1 MLVQGDI
8 VINRPIDE
16 VFDFVAD
23 ERNEPKY
30 NPQMTLA
37 EMVTQGPI
45 GVGSKFHSV
54 MTGVRAADMTIEFTE
69 FDRPRRLGST
79 THISNMDINGTLLF
93 EPQGQ
98 NTKMKW
104 LWNIEPRGFLK
115 LLGPIVRRMGER
127 QELGA
132 PNLAKSCGNCY
143 DGPAIVMVSGG
154 SAQSING
161 PAAWP
166 WSTAGL

>member
-1 MLVQGDI
+1 MLVRGDI

-37 EMVTQGPI
+37 EKVTQGPI
-45 GVGSKFHSV
+45 GVGSRFHCV
-54 MTGVRAADMTIEFTE
+54 MTGARAADMTVELTE

-79 THISNMDINGTLLF
+79 TQIPNMDIHGTLLF
-93 EPQGQ
+93 EAQGQ
-98 NTKMKW
+98 STKMRW
-104 LWNIEPRGFLK
+104 LWNIEPRGFIK

-127 QELGA
+127 QELANWTG
-132 PNLAKSCGNCY
+132 LKK
-143 DGPAIVMVSGG
+143 VME
-154 SAQSING
+154 AQSQ
-161 PAAWP
+161 PP
-166 WSTAGL
+166 R

>member
-45 GVGSKFHSV
+45 GVGSKFHCV
-54 MTGVRAADMTIEFTE
+54 MTDAGATDVAVEFTE
-69 FDRPRRLGST
+69 FVRPRRLGST
-79 THISNMDINGTLLF
+79 SHISNMDINGTLLF

-98 NTKMKW
+98 SAKMKW
-104 LWNIEPRGFLK
+104 LWNIEPRGFIK
-115 LLGPIVRRMGER
+115 LLGPMVRRMGER
-127 QELGA
+127 QEL
-132 PNLAKSCGNCY
+132 
-143 DGPAIVMVSGG
+143 AIWTGLKKVME
-154 SAQSING
+154 AQSQ
-161 PAAWP
+161 P
-166 WSTAGL
+166 SR

>member
-30 NPQMTLA
+30 NLQMTLA

-45 GVGSKFHSV
+45 GVGSKFHCV
-54 MTGVRAADMTIEFTE
+54 MTGAGTTDVAVEFTE
-69 FDRPRRLGST
+69 FVRPRRLGST
-79 THISNMDINGTLLF
+79 SHISNMDINGTLLF

-98 NTKMKW
+98 STKLKW

-115 LLGPIVRRMGER
+115 LLGPMVRRMGER
-127 QELGA
+127 QEL
-132 PNLAKSCGNCY
+132 
-143 DGPAIVMVSGG
+143 AI
-154 SAQSING
+154 
-161 PAAWP
+161 W
-166 WSTAGL
+166 TGLKKLMEAESLPSE

>member
-8 VINRPIDE
+8 VINRNIDE

-30 NPQMTLA
+30 NPQMSLA
-37 EMVTQGPI
+37 EMVTEGPI
-45 GVGSKFHSV
+45 GVGTKFHSL
-54 MTGVRAADMTIEFTE
+54 MTGVGRAADMTIEFTE

-79 THISNMDINGTLLF
+79 TRMSNSSMDINGSLLF

-98 NTKMKW
+98 STKMSW
-104 LWNIEPRGFLK
+104 LWNIEPRGFYR

-127 QELGA
+127 QEL
-132 PNLAKSCGNCY
+132 
-143 DGPAIVMVSGG
+143 AIWTGLKKVME
-154 SAQSING
+154 AQ
-161 PAAWP
+161 
-166 WSTAGL
+166 

>member
-30 NPQMTLA
+30 NPQMTRA
-37 EMVTQGPI
+37 EMVTQGRI
-45 GVGSKFHSV
+45 GVGTKFHSV
-54 MTGVRAADMTIEFTE
+54 MTGVGRAADMTIEFTE

-93 EPQGQ
+93 EAQGKS
-98 NTKMKW
+98 TKMKW
-104 LWNIEPRGFLK
+104 LWNIETRGFYK
-115 LLGPIVRRMGER
+115 LLGPIVNRMGER
-127 QELGA
+127 QEL
-132 PNLAKSCGNCY
+132 
-143 DGPAIVMVSGG
+143 AIWTGLKKVLET
-154 SAQSING
+154 QSQ
-161 PAAWP
+161 P
-166 WSTAGL
+166 SQ

>member
-8 VINRPIDE
+8 VIDRPIDE

-23 ERNEPKY
+23 ERNEPRY
-30 NPQMTLA
+30 NPQMTRA

-69 FDRPRRLGST
+69 FDRPHRLASA
-79 THISNMDINGTLLF
+79 THMSNGGMDITGTLHF
-93 EPQGQ
+93 EAQGQ
-98 NTKMKW
+98 STKMKW

-127 QELGA
+127 QEL
-132 PNLAKSCGNCY
+132 
-143 DGPAIVMVSGG
+143 AIWTGLKKVME
-154 SAQSING
+154 AE
-161 PAAWP
+161 ARA
-166 WSTAGL
+166 

>member
-30 NPQMTLA
+30 NPQMTSA
-37 EMVTQGPI
+37 EMVTQEPI
-45 GVGSKFHSV
+45 GVGSKFHV
-54 MTGVRAADMTIEFTE
+54 MTTGVGRAADMTIEYTE
-69 FDRPRRLGST
+69 FNRPRRLGSV
-79 THISNMDINGTLLF
+79 THIPQMDISGTLLF

-104 LWNIEPRGFLK
+104 LWNIEPRGFYK

-127 QELGA
+127 QELAIWTGLKKVMEAEAA
-132 PNLAKSCGNCY
+132 PSL
-143 DGPAIVMVSGG
+143 
-154 SAQSING
+154 
-161 PAAWP
+161 
-166 WSTAGL
+166 LR

>member
-1 MLVQGDI
+1 MKHAYTGRPRYQS
-8 VINRPIDE
+8 PIDE

-37 EMVTQGPI
+37 EMVTAGPI
-45 GVGSKFHSV
+45 GVGTKFHSV
-54 MTGVRAADMTIEFTE
+54 MTGVRRAADMTIEFTE

-79 THISNMDINGTLLF
+79 THMSNSSMDINGTLLF

-98 NTKMKW
+98 STKMKW
-104 LWNIEPRGFLK
+104 LWNIEPRGFYK

-127 QELGA
+127 QEL
-132 PNLAKSCGNCY
+132 
-143 DGPAIVMVSGG
+143 AIWAGLKKVME
-154 SAQSING
+154 AQSK
-161 PAAWP
+161 P
-166 WSTAGL
+166 SR

>member
-45 GVGSKFHSV
+45 GVGSKFHCV
-54 MTGVRAADMTIEFTE
+54 MTGARAADMTIEYTE
-69 FDRPRRLGST
+69 FDRPRQLRST
-79 THISNMDINGTLLF
+79 THISNMDINGTLLS

-98 NTKMKW
+98 STKMKW

-127 QELGA
+127 EELT
-132 PNLAKSCGNCY
+132 NWTCLKK
-143 DGPAIVMVSGG
+143 VME
-154 SAQSING
+154 AQSQ
-161 PAAWP
+161 P
-166 WSTAGL
+166 SR

>member
-30 NPQMTLA
+30 NLQMTLA

-45 GVGSKFHSV
+45 GVGSKFHCV
-54 MTGVRAADMTIEFTE
+54 MTGAGATDVAVEFTE
-69 FDRPRRLGST
+69 FVRPRRLGST
-79 THISNMDINGTLLF
+79 SHISNMDINGTLLF

-98 NTKMKW
+98 STKLKW

-115 LLGPIVRRMGER
+115 LLGPMVRRMGER
-127 QELGA
+127 REL
-132 PNLAKSCGNCY
+132 
-143 DGPAIVMVSGG
+143 AIWTGLKKVME
-154 SAQSING
+154 AQSQPSG
-161 PAAWP
+161 
-166 WSTAGL
+166 

>member
-1 MLVQGDI
+1 MLVQGDV

-23 ERNEPKY
+23 ERNEPEY
-30 NPQMTLA
+30 NPEMTLA
-37 EMVTQGPI
+37 EMVTAGPI
-45 GVGSKFHSV
+45 GVGSKFHCV
-54 MTGVRAADMTIEFTE
+54 MTGARAADMTIEYTE
-69 FDRPRRLGST
+69 FDRPRRLRST

-98 NTKMKW
+98 STKMKW

-127 QELGA
+127 QELANWTG
-132 PNLAKSCGNCY
+132 LKK
-143 DGPAIVMVSGG
+143 VMESQPEAV
-154 SAQSING
+154 
-161 PAAWP
+161 P
-166 WSTAGL
+166 GLLK

>member
-8 VINRPIDE
+8 VIERPIDE

-23 ERNEPKY
+23 ERNEPEY

-45 GVGSKFHSV
+45 GVGSKFHCV
-54 MTGVRAADMTIEFTE
+54 MTGAGATDVAVEFTE
-69 FDRPRRLGST
+69 FVRPRRLGST
-79 THISNMDINGTLLF
+79 SHISNMDINGTLLF

-98 NTKMKW
+98 STVLRW

-115 LLGPIVRRMGER
+115 LLGPMVRRMGER
-127 QELGA
+127 QEL
-132 PNLAKSCGNCY
+132 
-143 DGPAIVMVSGG
+143 AIWTGLKKVMES
-154 SAQSING
+154 QSQ
-161 PAAWP
+161 
-166 WSTAGL
+166 SSR